1 METNSMKPTA
11 LHARKADGDDFSG
24 RFREIVSDPLN
35 LAIRR
40 VPLAGVVDGGLVV
53 LHNGLRVPVSGPDAY
68 YGGFSAILEINRG
81 VHEPLEEFVF
91 QELIKRLPES
101 PSMLE
106 LGAYWGHYSMW
117 LKSVRPGATVHLVEP
132 DLNNL
137 QSGMNNFD
145 LNEIDGEFIHAF
157 VGKDDFIVDKYLSDR
172 RIGKLDILHSD
183 IQGYELE
190 MLEGSRNALGSKAI
204 DYVFVS
210 THSQELH
217 SDAVERLAGFGY
229 RIEISSDFDYGTT
242 SYDGFVFASSPAKT
256 AVFTGFSP
264 MSRIQI
270 LDTSPAVLA
279 EYVSRVVRQT
289 GNG

>member
-1 METNSMKPTA
+1 MKSKSRLA
-11 LHARKADGDDFSG
+11 EKANDDDFSG
-24 RFREIVSDPLN
+24 RFREIISDPLN

-53 LHNGLRVPVSGPDAY
+53 LHNGLRVPISGPDAY
-68 YGGFSAILEINRG
+68 YGGFSSILEINRG

-101 PSMLE
+101 PFMLE

-117 LKSVRPGATVHLVEP
+117 LKSARPGATVHLVEP

-157 VGKDDFIVDKYLSDR
+157 VGKDDFIVDKFLSER
-172 RIGKLDILHSD
+172 PLEKLDILHSD
-183 IQGYELE
+183 IQGYELQ
-190 MLEGSRNALGSKAI
+190 MLEGSRNALARQSI

-210 THSQELH
+210 THSQQLH
-217 SDAVERLAGFGY
+217 SDAVERLKGFNY
-229 RIEISSDFDYGTT
+229 RIEVSSDFASGTT
-242 SYDGFVFASSPAKT
+242 SFDGFIFASSPSKT

-270 LDTSPAVLA
+270 LDATPAVLA
-279 EYVSRVVRQT
+279 EYVSRVIRET
-289 GNG
+289 GNE